1 MQHNI
6 ETMLDLAQQDFAELT
21 PAEQNAEFTQQ
32 EKCFVVQFLA
42 DRVYGLATINTEAF
56 TQEQE
61 LVRITDSIEVA
72 ENYVR
77 LMSTAEYAE
86 ADEPAKFTFTLA
98 DAGSAIG
105 SYDTEYRDCITE
117 QFTDACV
124 EYAYKYMPACKNML
138 HLPARIFNAY

>member
-42 DRVYGLATINTEAF
+42 DTAHSLATINTEAF
-56 TQEQE
+56 TEEQE
-61 LVRITDSIEVA
+61 LVRITDSVEVA
-72 ENYVR
+72 ENFVR

-86 ADEPAKFTFTLA
+86 ADEPATHKARVGPCGRQYARVDVTSCWRAPWTNRFP
-98 DAGSAIG
+98 S
-105 SYDTEYRDCITE
+105 S
-117 QFTDACV
+117 TD
-124 EYAYKYMPACKNML
+124 
-138 HLPARIFNAY
+138 